1 MLKIIFKLLI
11 CNMLETIIQ
20 YLQNIPS
27 LYLLATVFFFAFI
40 ENIFPPSPSDA
51 VILFAG
57 TLIPLGNV
65 NFFALWVFATLGSVV
80 GFLTMFAIGVSF
92 DRKVV
97 ETGKIKFI
105 KYEHILKVER
115 WFQKWGYWLIVIN
128 RFLSGTRAVISFF
141 AGMSLLKVRK
151 TTLLCAIS
159 AGLWNFILIYLGY
172 TFSQNWQEIYDEL
185 ENYGYY
191 FLAAI
196 TLIAIGVW
204 IYNRKIQ
211 KN

>member
-1 MLKIIFKLLI
+1 
-11 CNMLETIIQ
+11 MLETIIQ

-27 LYLLATVFFFAFI
+27 LYLLATVFLFAFI

-105 KYEHILKVER
+105 KYEHILKVEQ

-151 TTLLCAIS
+151 TTLLCTIS

-196 TLIAIGVW
+196 TLIAIGIW
-204 IYNRKIQ
+204 IYNRKKQ
-211 KN
+211 QN

>member
-1 MLKIIFKLLI
+1 
-11 CNMLETIIQ
+11 MLETIIQ

>member
-97 ETGKIKFI
+97 ETGK
-105 KYEHILKVER
+105 L
-115 WFQKWGYWLIVIN
+115 N
-128 RFLSGTRAVISFF
+128 
-141 AGMSLLKVRK
+141 SLN
-151 TTLLCAIS
+151 TS
-159 AGLWNFILIYLGY
+159 
-172 TFSQNWQEIYDEL
+172 TF
-185 ENYGYY
+185 
-191 FLAAI
+191 
-196 TLIAIGVW
+196 
-204 IYNRKIQ
+204 
-211 KN
+211 

>member
-1 MLKIIFKLLI
+1 
-11 CNMLETIIQ
+11 
-20 YLQNIPS
+20 
-27 LYLLATVFFFAFI
+27 
-40 ENIFPPSPSDA
+40 
-51 VILFAG
+51 
-57 TLIPLGNV
+57 
-65 NFFALWVFATLGSVV
+65 
-80 GFLTMFAIGVSF
+80 
-92 DRKVV
+92 
-97 ETGKIKFI
+97 
-105 KYEHILKVER
+105 
-115 WFQKWGYWLIVIN
+115 
-128 RFLSGTRAVISFF
+128 
-141 AGMSLLKVRK
+141 MSLLKVRK

>member
-1 MLKIIFKLLI
+1 
-11 CNMLETIIQ
+11 MLETIIQ

-172 TFSQNWQEIYDEL
+172 TFSKNWQEIYDEL

-191 FLAAI
+191 FLSAI

>member
-1 MLKIIFKLLI
+1 
-11 CNMLETIIQ
+11 MLETIIQ

-159 AGLWNFILIYLGY
+159 AGLWNFILIYFGY

>member
-1 MLKIIFKLLI
+1 
-11 CNMLETIIQ
+11 MLETIVQ

-27 LYLLATVFFFAFI
+27 LYLLGVVFFFAFI
-40 ENIFPPSPSDA
+40 ENLFPPSPSDA
-51 VILFAG
+51 IILFAG
-57 TLIPLGNV
+57 TLVPLGSV
-65 NFFALWVFATLGSVV
+65 DFISLWLFATLGSVV

-105 KYEHILKVER
+105 KYEHILKVEK

-128 RFLSGTRAVISFF
+128 RFLTGTRAVISFF
-141 AGMSLLKVRK
+141 AGMSLLQVRK

-172 TFSQNWQEIYDEL
+172 TFSQNWQEIYLEL
-185 ENYGYY
+185 EKYGYY
-191 FLAAI
+191 FVAAVV
-196 TLIAIGVW
+196 LISIGIW
-204 IYNRKIQ
+204 LFNKRK
-211 KN
+211 KSLNKV

>member
-1 MLKIIFKLLI
+1 
-11 CNMLETIIQ
+11 
-20 YLQNIPS
+20 
-27 LYLLATVFFFAFI
+27 LATVFFFAFI